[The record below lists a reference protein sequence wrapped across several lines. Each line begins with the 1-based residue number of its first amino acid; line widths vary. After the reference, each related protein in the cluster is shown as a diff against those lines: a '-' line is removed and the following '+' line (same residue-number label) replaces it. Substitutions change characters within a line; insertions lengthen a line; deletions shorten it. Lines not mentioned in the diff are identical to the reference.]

1 MGSETQATKKIQI
14 LTYPI
19 PQMKKDL
26 PVKTKKM
33 QKSHRMTRKKWRK
46 AKTRWM
52 KKEKMK
58 LQNRSQLK
66 RKS

>member
-1 MGSETQATKKIQI
+1 
-14 LTYPI
+14 
-19 PQMKKDL
+19 MKKDL

-33 QKSHRMTRKKWRK
+33 QKSYRMTRKKWRK

-52 KKEKMK
+52 KKERMK

>member
-26 PVKTKKM
+26 PAKTKKM
-33 QKSHRMTRKKWRK
+33 QKSHRMTRKEWRK

-52 KKEKMK
+52 KKERMK